1 MEIKRVATLYR
12 VSTKGQLDGDD
23 IPTQRKL
30 CLDFIE
36 KQEDWEFVKEY
47 VEKGVSGYKVS
58 ATDRDIIQKA
68 KIDAENGLF
77 DVLLVYMFDRLGRR
91 DDETPF
97 VLEWF
102 VNQGVEMWSVKEGQQ
117 KIEDHT
123 DKLVNYLRFW
133 QSSGESRKT
142 SIRVNDK
149 HAEMVKDGV
158 YRGGTVP
165 YGYKTLN
172 SGVLNKKGKDLLKV
186 VIDEEKA
193 MIVRMMYDLVL
204 EEGYGQN
211 RIAGLL
217 NTKGYPSKTGKKW
230 TSAAVNNVL
239 RNPMYKGYM
248 TYNRGKKNE
257 VTSNEKLEDLVIV
270 DEEIWIK
277 VQKIREARS
286 PENVKNKDEK
296 NVITTT
302 KGPLLLVGLIN
313 CGHCGY
319 PLTTTYNK
327 KTYVRKDGTKR
338 VTREAKY
345 RCSGKAQ
352 MKAEC
357 DGQTIYASKKIEGI
371 VLDELFEYLQQLNK
385 INLTKE
391 IQKLKK
397 QNTNNEVVALRKLEK
412 ELETATT
419 QLLKLNEEVIKSV
432 MGESDFKPAIL
443 NNLIE
448 KKELE
453 LKELKELL
461 EEAKQ
466 ELESKKVELFELE
479 DLQKYIPVW
488 RDVFEKA
495 TTEKKKMMLATV
507 IERIL
512 VKKEEV
518 EITFKINMNQFVK
531 NGAVKATKEDSQL
544 S

>member
-1 MEIKRVATLYR
+1 M
-12 VSTKGQLDGDD
+12 
-23 IPTQRKL
+23 
-30 CLDFIE
+30 DFIN
-36 KQEDWEFVKEY
+36 KRDDWEFVKEY
-47 VEKGVSGYKVS
+47 VEKGVSGYKVTAS
-58 ATDRDIIQKA
+58 NRDIIQKA
-68 KIDAENGLF
+68 RADAENGLF

-102 VNQGVEMWSVKEGQQ
+102 VSQGIEMWSVKEGQQ

-123 DKLVNYLRFW
+123 DKLINYIRFW

-149 HAEMVKDGV
+149 HAEMVKAGV

-165 YGYKTLN
+165 YGYKTVN

-193 MIVRMMYDLVL
+193 EIVKMIYDLVL

-217 NTKGYPSKTGKKW
+217 NTKGYPSKTDKKW
-230 TSAAVNNVL
+230 SSASVNTVL

-248 TYNRGKKNE
+248 TYNKGKENE
-257 VTSNEKLEDLVIV
+257 VTSKEQLVDLVII
-270 DEEIWIK
+270 DEEKWNK
-277 VQKIREARS
+277 AQKIREMRS
-286 PENVKNKDEK
+286 PENVKK
-296 NVITTT
+296 NDGESVIKTT
-302 KGPLLLVGLIN
+302 KGILMLVGIIK

-338 VTREAKY
+338 VTSQAKY

-352 MKAEC
+352 MKTDC

-371 VLDELFEYLQQLNK
+371 VLEELFDYLQQLNQ
-385 INLTKE
+385 IDLTKQ

-397 QNTNNEVVALRKLEK
+397 QNTNNEVKTLRKLER
-412 ELETATT
+412 ELDAANL
-419 QLLKLNEEVIKSV
+419 QLTKLNEEVIKSI
-432 MGESDFKPAIL
+432 MGQSHYSPERL
-443 NNLIE
+443 NNIIE
-448 KKELE
+448 SKEKEVKELNKLVEEAQQELDSKKIELHEVEE
-453 LKELKELL
+453 LKKH
-461 EEAKQ
+461 
-466 ELESKKVELFELE
+466 
-479 DLQKYIPVW
+479 IPIW
-488 RDVFEKA
+488 REVFENA
-495 TTEKKKMMLATV
+495 SSEKKKMMLSTV
-507 IERIL
+507 IER
-512 VKKEEV
+512 VVVYKDNV
-518 EITFKINMNQFVK
+518 EITFKININQFVK
-531 NGAVKATKEDSQL
+531 NGVVKKAQLDSQL